1 MTYMKQDLFEVFQ
14 PLFLYQNT
22 QNSFGFQ
29 GETTLIYP
37 NLLIRLLRH
46 LVLKLPSTNSEEAFK
61 PNIFCSSKCK
71 VLLIYTVCNNL
82 TSVDIRTK
90 DNTNRYL
97 SKVTNSQM
105 HYILFCYIL
114 HLTLSVQHLGDCY

>member
-1 MTYMKQDLFEVFQ
+1 MTYIKQDLFEVFQ

-46 LVLKLPSTNSEEAFK
+46 LILKLPSTNNSEKAFK
-61 PNIFCSSKCK
+61 PNIFYNSKCK
-71 VLLIYTVCNNL
+71 VLLIYTVCSNL
-82 TSVDIRTK
+82 TSVDIRAK
-90 DNTNRYL
+90 DDTNRYL
-97 SKVTNSQM
+97 PKVTNSQM
-105 HYILFCYIL
+105 
-114 HLTLSVQHLGDCY
+114 QHSTT